1 MEYFVD
7 IKLRS
12 RRHLTKRMLLAIAQ
26 IGGVATGKIGGRR
39 LETTLTVT
47 ADDAKYA
54 EACVLN
60 FIRRRLPSEFDVIE
74 ARAVPWY
81 SQFQLDAFTARRGNQ
96 LTRPIPES

>member
-12 RRHLTKRMLLAIAQ
+12 RRLLTKRMLVAIAQ
-26 IGGVATGKIGGRR
+26 ISGVATGKIGGRR

-47 ADDAKYA
+47 ADDAEYA

-60 FIRRRLPSEFDVIE
+60 FIRKRLPSEIEVIE
-74 ARAVPWY
+74 ARAIAAHNLLPHRLA
-81 SQFQLDAFTARRGNQ
+81 SLSAERRQ
-96 LTRPIPES
+96 QPV

>member
-12 RRHLTKRMLLAIAQ
+12 RRLLTRRMLLTVAE

-47 ADDAKYA
+47 ADDADYA
-54 EACVLN
+54 ETCVLN
-60 FIRRRLPSEFDVIE
+60 FIRRRLPSDFEVVE
-74 ARAVPWY
+74 ARAIAAADVR
-81 SQFQLDAFTARRGNQ
+81 AHCNQ
-96 LTRPIPES
+96 PGPRPDSSLRPAG

>member
-12 RRHLTKRMLLAIAQ
+12 RRLLTRRMLLAVAE

-47 ADDAKYA
+47 ADDAEYA

-60 FIRRRLPSEFDVIE
+60 FIRRHLPSEFEVIE
-74 ARAVPWY
+74 ARAIAAADLRAHCHHSGTLP
-81 SQFQLDAFTARRGNQ
+81 SSLI
-96 LTRPIPES
+96 RPAG

>member
-47 ADDAKYA
+47 ADDAEYA
-54 EACVLN
+54 EACVLS
-60 FIRRRLPSEFDVIE
+60 FIRKRLPSEIEVIE
-74 ARAVPWY
+74 ARAIPAPDVR
-81 SQFQLDAFTARRGNQ
+81 ARRLASAVPQAPSRTDLLN
-96 LTRPIPES
+96 